1 MLNLEAIS
9 TFYGSVQALKKVSL
23 EVNEGEIV
31 VLIGANGAGKTTT
44 LLSISG
50 MIRPAEGRIRIF
62 DQDITKLPPEEI
74 VALGCVHVP
83 EGRRIFPNLTVEEN
97 LQLGASVLI
106 KRGIPMTEVKND
118 VEKILTRFP
127 RLGERKR
134 QKGWSLS
141 GGEQQM
147 LAIGRGLMARP
158 KLMMLDEPSLGL
170 APKLVQEVFTLI
182 KEIREQGTTVL
193 LVEQNAKAAL
203 NLADR
208 AYVLE
213 IGEIIHTG
221 SAKKMLNDSHVI
233 DAYLGGSQ

>member
-1 MLNLEAIS
+1 MLKLEAIS
-9 TFYGSVQALKKVSL
+9 TFYGSVHALKKISL

-50 MIRPAEGRIRIF
+50 IVRPAGGAIKVY
-62 DQDITKLPPEEI
+62 DKDITKLSPEDI
-74 VALGCVHVP
+74 VGMGCVHVP

-97 LQLGASVLI
+97 LRLGASVPI
-106 KRGIPMTEVKND
+106 KKGTPMSEVNED
-118 VEKILTRFP
+118 IEKILVRFSGLAA
-127 RLGERKR
+127 RRK
-134 QKGWSLS
+134 QKSWSLS

-158 KLMMLDEPSLGL
+158 KLLMLDEPSLGL
-170 APKLVQEVFTLI
+170 APILVQEIFNI
-182 KEIREQGTTVL
+182 IREIREQGTTVL
-193 LVEQNAKAAL
+193 LVEQNARAAL

-208 AYVLE
+208 AYILE

-221 SAKKMLNDSHVI
+221 SAKEMLNDKRVI
-233 DAYLGGSQ
+233 DAYLGGGL